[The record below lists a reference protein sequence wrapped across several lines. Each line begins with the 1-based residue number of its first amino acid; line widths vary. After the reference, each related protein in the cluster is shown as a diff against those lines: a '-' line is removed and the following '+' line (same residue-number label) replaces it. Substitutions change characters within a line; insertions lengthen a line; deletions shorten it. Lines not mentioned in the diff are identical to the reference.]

1 MGSYYGLKSGYAS
14 KTRLLMFHPKVV
26 IYFRL
31 EVMLQ
36 IFLDHL
42 VRHITRGHAKIAP
55 RPEMPS
61 LPVSHRGISSS
72 TQRGQSIIAKADRL
86 KPVVST
92 LRETNELKDRIVVR
106 LLTALR
112 LQEI

>member
-1 MGSYYGLKSGYAS
+1 
-14 KTRLLMFHPKVV
+14 MFHPKVV

-31 EVMLQ
+31 EAIIQ

-42 VRHITRGHAKIAP
+42 VHHIARGHAKIAP

-92 LRETNELKDRIVVR
+92 LRETNELKD
-106 LLTALR
+106 
-112 LQEI
+112 